1 MTRSWSAI
9 FRIAT
14 LGALALSLGSCG
26 GGGGPPPSSPPPL
39 IFATVVSFPTGG
51 VPPGFAQ
58 PGSNSLVAVSVL
70 DASSGASLSNA
81 SVSVNGTP
89 LAYNAAFQEYE
100 AETVVDPAQN
110 ISLSVSVNG
119 GVYTAS
125 ATQFTAYPSISS
137 PQSGATWLSSAA
149 NLVSWSSVTP
159 STSSLYLLGVVDT
172 GGNLVWPSGTSFQ
185 SLPSGATSYAIGS
198 NLLSPGDRYV
208 LVGVAAMAGI
218 SSAASGSAIVMSGF
232 NYVPVTVTSA
242 PPPATL
248 VSIAVAPAT
257 PTISVSKSL
266 QLTATG
272 TYSDSSLQDLTA
284 QVTWSSSDTTK
295 VTIGATGL
303 VTGVDY
309 GSATI
314 TATLGSVSGS
324 ATANVFQTNPS
335 PVPPLSQAVAYQ
347 IDYAH
352 SGFATFGAPL
362 TFPSSPTWSVTL
374 NGAASYP
381 LIAGGKV
388 YVTTS
393 SPGTTG
399 YGTSLYA
406 LDEATGNIVWGPVTL
421 SGTYYWSGHAYDH
434 GKIFVVN
441 YDGLLRSFDATTGA
455 PGWSTQLPGQYA
467 FSSPPTAVNGVVYVG
482 GAGTGGTLYAVDES
496 NGGVLWT
503 APVANGDNSSPAV
516 SSDGVFVSYP
526 CQVYK
531 FDPLSG
537 ASLWHYSGGCEGGG
551 GKTPA
556 YANGL
561 LYVRDTTARQIF
573 DAATGTQVDTFT
585 AGPIPAFSTQTGFFQ
600 NGGTLQAVDLATK
613 SVQWSFTGD
622 GTLVS
627 APIAIDGVVIV
638 GSSSGNVYA
647 VEAATGTQLWSGSAG
662 APIAGPDEQNVSQ
675 PLTGLGA
682 GDGYLVVPAGTT
694 LSAWHLSGP

>member
-1 MTRSWSAI
+1 
-9 FRIAT
+9 
-14 LGALALSLGSCG
+14 
-26 GGGGPPPSSPPPL
+26 
-39 IFATVVSFPTGG
+39 VSFPTGG

-295 VTIGATGL
+295 VTISATGL